1 MTGIWTCASETQLC
15 TRALFRTL
23 KIVGIIAGFWCVS
36 AFWADARAQSC
47 TVTITDSAFGV
58 VDVTANTVADTTAT
72 VTIRCTALISVAL
85 RICVSIGPG
94 SGLGSDAAH
103 RFMKS
108 GANSLTYG
116 LFSDAGRSNPWGS
129 SFWSAGGAGPVAVD
143 FPLFIGTSTKTAT
156 IYGRVYSGQQTVPAG
171 SYLSSFSGQDAQ
183 INYGLLSL
191 INCNLL
197 ASTAPTTFNATANV
211 PTTCSVTTNDLNFGT
226 VGALTAVKDSST
238 TLSPL
243 CTNGTPYSIGL
254 NGGLS
259 LATDPTQRKMT
270 KLTEFVLYGL
280 YRNSA
285 RTLPFGNTIGVNTL
299 AGTGSGLAQSVP
311 VYGRIQ
317 PQTTP
322 SPGVY
327 NDTIVVTLTY

>member
-1 MTGIWTCASETQLC
+1 MKVI
-15 TRALFRTL
+15 FRTL
-23 KIVGIIAGFWCVS
+23 TIVGIIAGFFCVS

-47 TVTITDSAFGV
+47 TVTITDSAFGL

-72 VTIRCTALISVAL
+72 VTIRCAALLSVAL
-85 RICVSIGPG
+85 RVCVSIGPG
-94 SGLGSDAAH
+94 SGGASDAAH

-129 SFWSAGGAGPVAVD
+129 SIWPAGGAGAVAVD
-143 FPLFIGTSTKTAT
+143 FPLFIGASTKTAT
-156 IYGRVYSGQQTVPAG
+156 IYGRIYSGQQTVSAG
-171 SYLSSFSGQDAQ
+171 SYLSSFSGSDAQ

-191 INCNLL
+191 VNCNLL
-197 ASTAPTTFNATANV
+197 TATATTTFNATANV

-226 VGALTAVKDSST
+226 IGALTAIKDGST

-243 CTNGTPYSIGL
+243 CTNGTPYTIGL

-270 KLTEFVLYGL
+270 NLAEFVVYGL
-280 YRNSA
+280 YRDSA
-285 RTLPFGNTIGVNTL
+285 RTLPFGNSIGVNTL
-299 AGTGSGLAQSVP
+299 AGTGSGLTQSVP
-311 VYGRIQ
+311 VFGRIQ